1 MEVRMNKTIL
11 SRVREFKKESY
22 LAPLFI
28 TLEVIME
35 ILIPYMMSNII
46 DIGIKNSDMNYII
59 KIGIILFI
67 MAMMS
72 LFFGAIG
79 ARYASVAANGL
90 SKNLRSDIFKN
101 IQKFSFKNIDKF
113 SSGSLVTRL
122 TSDIRNVQMAYM
134 MMIIMVARSPIMM
147 LMALIMVFKINI
159 KISMVFLVAIPVM
172 LIVMYTIIKKA
183 APMFDMVFSEYD
195 ELNNKVSEN
204 VKAQRVVK
212 AYVREDFEN
221 KKFGKLST
229 KLYTLFLDVEKL
241 VALFNPAIQMLL
253 YLVILSIFLIGGRF
267 VANDIITTGQLTSVV
282 IYSMQILMSVIAV
295 SFVFILL
302 IIAETSIERI
312 TEVLEEKA
320 SMDINEDGE
329 KIVQDGSIEFK
340 DVSFS
345 YSDNSERLALKNVNL
360 TIKSGETIG
369 IIGSIGSAKS
379 TFVSLIPRLYEV
391 TSGSVLVGGKDVRE
405 YSLSHLRDNVAM
417 VLQKNTLFT
426 GTIAD
431 NIRWGNENAT
441 DEEVQEVCKLACAD
455 EFIQKFPNKYDEKIY
470 EGGNNVSGGQKQRLC
485 IARALLKKPK
495 VLILDDS
502 TSAVDTKTDAK
513 IRESFANELKDT
525 TKIIIAQRIS
535 SIENSDRIIV
545 IDKGEIVGFDTPQ
558 NLLENNE
565 IYKEN
570 YEFQKKGGA
579 GLDE

>member
-1 MEVRMNKTIL
+1 MNKTIL

-360 TIKSGETIG
+360 TIKSGETVG

-426 GTIAD
+426 GTISD

>member
-1 MEVRMNKTIL
+1 MNKTIL

-72 LFFGAIG
+72 LFFGATG

-391 TSGSVLVGGKDVRE
+391 TSGSVLVGEKDVRE